1 MQPTSFYDQHLKE
14 RLLVRAEPVQKLL
27 KLLTQKESFSIA
39 GFKRTMHTMWK
50 TYNAET
56 SPTIDYQSP
65 AAMFDSKLFIAGRTK
80 VESNLNVVAMSKQ
93 HCLHCH
99 ICSKIGAVAKS
110 CYFHQMRECIIKG
123 WQPPIKTKGLKPKYK
138 YKNSPKIEAYKLQTQ
153 PEMDE
158 MIKHK
163 VVRLAS
169 EGPNRVL
176 NPLGVVIKNSDLQRA
191 KTLMGITVHNSE
203 SLKKASDA
211 LVAAGHPRIKCRIS
225 TDCSGS
231 GINEAAYSPTFQYS
245 TVSDGVRVVVR
256 DGYLATADVSRYFFE
271 FPWAESMRALFSFI
285 FLGSLFEYLKL
296 CFGFTSCPYY
306 CSTWSA
312 EFYQWFKHGGIEAA
326 FLMDDWMVGAAEYKE
341 AERKITYICDTIQSV
356 GFTMA
361 KEKGKIG
368 QKIVWL
374 GILID
379 TVKMTVRIEAVQ
391 ARGFLLQLN
400 EYSRMLEENRSIDL
414 NLLRHLAGKLN
425 WFSEVVQ
432 SGRLHIHGLW
442 DYISQHPK
450 LPPATLIRVS
460 SDIRW

>member
-1 MQPTSFYDQHLKE
+1 M
-14 RLLVRAEPVQKLL
+14 
-27 KLLTQKESFSIA
+27 
-39 GFKRTMHTMWK
+39 
-50 TYNAET
+50 
-56 SPTIDYQSP
+56 
-65 AAMFDSKLFIAGRTK
+65 
-80 VESNLNVVAMSKQ
+80 
-93 HCLHCH
+93 
-99 ICSKIGAVAKS
+99 
-110 CYFHQMRECIIKG
+110 
-123 WQPPIKTKGLKPKYK
+123 
-138 YKNSPKIEAYKLQTQ
+138 
-153 PEMDE
+153 
-158 MIKHK
+158 
-163 VVRLAS
+163 
-169 EGPNRVL
+169 
-176 NPLGVVIKNSDLQRA
+176 
-191 KTLMGITVHNSE
+191 
-203 SLKKASDA
+203 
-211 LVAAGHPRIKCRIS
+211 
-225 TDCSGS
+225 
-231 GINEAAYSPTFQYS
+231 
-245 TVSDGVRVVVR
+245 VR

-312 EFYQWFKHGGIEAA
+312 ECYQWFKHGGIEAA

-379 TVKMTVRIEAVQ
+379 TLKMTIRIEAVQ

-460 SDIRW
+460 SDIRWWKNKLKSWGDDEDAGGEYPILNGIELLTHEGWIEILQSDTSGVDGFGYIWHSLDKEQKEAYQWYSAQWGVNPPTQSHEAELRALHHFITRRVHRSKLLVWVTDSESGCWTINKGHCKDPKAHILLEEIFQECERITLQIIALWVPREQNQLTDYLSHFATLMNREEIEGSSFECSGKSSLRED